1 MIIDSVCASAAGS
14 PQRLSY
20 LVSLAFGDGG
30 AGNQVWINIA
40 KVGEWNGHPRGPFQ
54 FTPEVFDQIVANT
67 QARVTPI
74 NCDYEHQ
81 TFKSL
86 TGAIPSSGRILKV
99 ERRGD
104 ELWALAE
111 LTDRAAQMVRAGE
124 YRTCS
129 PVIEFDA
136 KDRVSGKDI
145 GPELLSLALT
155 NDPFQDGLH
164 PIHLTRTSMA
174 EQATP
179 EEKKKDDA
187 SCMSTPA
194 AVPAGAVPAVVHV
207 TPAAPAEMAAK
218 PPVPPPHAAP
228 AEGTP
233 AEEAAESPADE
244 QNEVDANAVF
254 DAVAEAAGVD
264 KASVLGWLS
273 DNLDKVV
280 AMIQAAVGQDGTAA
294 DNSKAMAR
302 VAAVAG
308 DIRTLKAEAR
318 VKEVE
323 SRVKDKTINDLTV
336 RLTASEARLEQIEKK
351 HRDENDARIKAHVVE
366 LQKTGFVGPEQ
377 QDQDDAVFLFSQ
389 NWERAARTYSRQ
401 IVPLGKP
408 ETEDE
413 RNSQAT
419 GPVTMSSLSDK
430 EKATV
435 EMMISAG
442 IAEDKALQ
450 KITTRR
456 AAGKGI

>member
-164 PIHLTRTSMA
+164 PIHLTRTAMA

-187 SCMSTPA
+187 SRMSTPA

-207 TPAAPAEMAAK
+207 MPAAPAEMAAK
-218 PPVPPPHAAP
+218 PPVPPPHAA
-228 AEGTP
+228 EGTP
-233 AEEAAESPADE
+233 TEEAAESPADE
-244 QNEVDANAVF
+244 QSEVDANAVF
-254 DAVAEAAGVD
+254 DSLAEAAGVD
-264 KASVLGWLS
+264 KASVLGWLA

-280 AMIQAAVGQDGTAA
+280 NMIQAAVGQDGTAA
-294 DNSKAMAR
+294 DNSKAMSR
-302 VAAVAG
+302 VAAAVC
-308 DIRTLKAEAR
+308 DIRTLK
-318 VKEVE
+318 VE
-323 SRVKDKTINDLTV
+323 SRVKDKTITDLTV
-336 RLTASEARLEQIEKK
+336 RLTASEARLEQIEQK
-351 HRDENDARIKAHVVE
+351 HRAENEARIKSHVVE

-389 NWERAARTYSRQ
+389 NWDRATRTYSRQ

-442 IAEDKALQ
+442 VAEDKALQ

>member
-1 MIIDSVCASAAGS
+1 MLIDSVRASSDGS
-14 PQRLSY
+14 PLRLSY
-20 LVSLAFGDGG
+20 LVALAFGDGG
-30 AGNQVWINIA
+30 TGNQVWINIA

-67 QARVTPI
+67 QQRVTPI

-86 TGAIPSSGRILKV
+86 TGAIPSSGRILQV

-111 LTDRAAQMVRAGE
+111 LTDRAAQMVRSGE

-136 KDRVSGKDI
+136 TDRVTGKDI

-164 PIHLTRTSMA
+164 PIKLTRIAMA
-174 EQATP
+174 ENTTP
-179 EEKKKDDA
+179 EDKKKDDA
-187 SCMSTPA
+187 SCMA
-194 AVPAGAVPAVVHV
+194 ANGVPAGAVPAVVHV
-207 TPAAPAEMAAK
+207 TPAAPAEMASK
-218 PPVPPPHAAP
+218 PPTPTPPAAKP

-244 QNEVDANAVF
+244 QTEVDANSVF
-254 DAVAEAAGVD
+254 DALAEAAGVD
-264 KASVLGWLS
+264 KATVLGWLA

-280 AMIQAAVGQDGTAA
+280 SMIQATVGQDGTAA
-294 DNSKAMAR
+294 DNSKAMSR
-302 VAAVAG
+302 IAAAAG
-308 DIRTLKAEAR
+308 DIRTLK
-318 VKEVE
+318 VE

-351 HRDENDARIKAHVVE
+351 HRDENEARIKAHVVE
-366 LQKTGFVGPEQ
+366 LQNTGYVGPEQ
-377 QDQDDAVFLFSQ
+377 QDVDDAVFLFTQ
-389 NWERAARTYSRQ
+389 NWERAARTYGRQ
-401 IVPLGKP
+401 IVPVGKP

-413 RNSQAT
+413 RNSKAT
-419 GPVTMSSLSDK
+419 GPVTLDNLSPK
-430 EKATV
+430 ERETV
-435 EMMISAG
+435 LFMQRAG
-442 IAEDKALQ
+442 IAQDDAL
-450 KITTRR
+450 KTITERR
-456 AAGKGI
+456 AAGKGN